1 MRLNNAT
8 LCLSALLALG
18 GCDDP
23 PPNPPNPVPNDPAKL
38 TTITVTCGPDSEAA
52 ISVVA
57 GRSVQCMAKATDQYG
72 ANFEVSDFH
81 WTSSNESV
89 AVVSQTGKVT
99 AFLAGP
105 AVTIGATPTGGAA
118 PEQKSATLTV
128 NPATPTLHAASITA
142 AETWREAENPH
153 VVRGSIEV
161 NDATAPLLT
170 LEAGVVVLFE
180 QDAELRFTN
189 GALQAQGNPDAPIYM
204 LANQVS
210 PPKGYWRGVVFAT
223 AGSSSGMNH
232 VTLSDCGNGSGKG
245 ACLSLEA
252 QAAPVLRNV
261 TVRNSGTVGVMVA
274 NDGSAF
280 GTDST
285 TLNVDGSTGHAVSI
299 GANQAATLPTG
310 GAFTGNTPNAVELK
324 GNVVRS
330 QTWPNPGIP
339 YAINEDLHVEDAS
352 SPTLTLSAGTVL
364 RFGPNSGL
372 FVGYDSAPGDL
383 VIVGSAAA
391 PVRLTADSAQPGG
404 WKGVSLGEMSSA
416 ASRLTHAIIEY
427 AGAPTAPDSA
437 SLGSLLISG
446 DRTDRVRPVID
457 NVTVQKGSG
466 TGVFVGAGGAFG
478 PSSTKLISRD
488 NGGYAIT
495 VTPNEVGSI
504 PANSLFSGNT
514 QNAVR
519 VNPGPIR
526 TSQTWPNFGIP
537 YVIIRSINVGAE
549 SNPTLTL
556 PPGTELRFEQGTG
569 LWIGSDGVPG
579 VLNALGTAEAPIR
592 FVANAADPV
601 KGQTWRGLSFWLAD
615 GSKLDHVSISYGG
628 IVGQQGMGN
637 LNVYREIGPF
647 VTNST
652 FSESNVCGVTVSDGS
667 LPGSTPVTTDFTL
680 AAYQNTFINNDR
692 GDQCLNF

>member
-1 MRLNNAT
+1 MRLNKAT
-8 LCLSALLALG
+8 LCLSALLVLG

-38 TTITVTCGPDSEAA
+38 TTITVTCGPDSAAA

-72 ANFEVSDFH
+72 ANFEVSGFH

-128 NPATPTLHAASITA
+128 NPATPTLHTASITT

-161 NDATAPLLT
+161 NGATAPLLT

-189 GALQAQGNPDAPIYM
+189 GALQAQGSPDAPIYM

-261 TVRNSGTVGVMVA
+261 TVRNSGTAGVMVA

-280 GTDST
+280 GTGST
-285 TLNVDGSTGHAVSI
+285 MLNVAGSTGHAVSI

-310 GAFTGNTPNAVELK
+310 GAFMGNTPNAVELK

-339 YAINEDLHVEDAS
+339 YAINEDLHVEDTSA
-352 SPTLTLSAGTVL
+352 PTLTLSAGTVL
-364 RFGPNSGL
+364 RFGPDSGL
-372 FVGYDSAPGDL
+372 FVGYDSAPGKL
-383 VIVGSAAA
+383 IIAGTETAPVLLTSGSAD
-391 PVRLTADSAQPGG
+391 PKPGD
-404 WKGVSLGEMSSA
+404 WKGVFLGEMSSD
-416 ASRLTHAIIEY
+416 ASQLTHATIEY
-427 AGAPTAPDSA
+427 AGALRTPETTRHV
-437 SLGSLLISG
+437 SLSISG
-446 DRTDRVRPVID
+446 LRVRPVIN
-457 NVTVQKGSG
+457 NVTVQKSSG
-466 TGVFVGAGGAFG
+466 TGVQLGGGGSIGAG
-478 PSSTKLISRD
+478 STKLISRD
-488 NGGYAIT
+488 NGGYA
-495 VTPNEVGSI
+495 VSLAPPELVRDI
-504 PANSLFSGNT
+504 PANSIFSGNT
-514 QNAVR
+514 LNAVELSGGS
-519 VNPGPIR
+519 VL
-526 TSQTWPNFGIP
+526 TSQTWPNFGVP
-537 YVIIRSINVGAE
+537 YLITLSIGVGSS

-556 PPGTELRFEQGTG
+556 QPGTELRFANNTG
-569 LWIGSDGVPG
+569 LWIGSDGEPG
-579 VLNALGTAEAPIR
+579 ALIAVGTAEKPIR
-592 FVANAADPV
+592 FVPNAAEPV
-601 KGQTWRGLSFWLAD
+601 FGQTWRGLSFWLAD
-615 GSKLDHVSISYGG
+615 GSKLDHVSVSHGG
-628 IVGQQGMGN
+628 MVGKQGMGN

-652 FSESNVCGVTVSDGS
+652 FSDSAVCGITVSDGR
-667 LPGSTPVTTDFTL
+667 LADSTPVTTDFTL
-680 AAYQNTFINNDR
+680 AAYQNTFIRNDQ